1 MIYFTKEETDMKIEV
16 IEKIRLFIE
25 KMRLRR
31 LSDKALMKEL
41 EQKLEEEETDN
52 LHNIVGYVEDK
63 DKQVRLAKEVIETPE
78 IMDKTKQKVI
88 EKLPQ
93 QVQRELFKES
103 IKTKE
108 LLAKK
113 DIDKFLKIIIK
124 DKNLDPYDEL
134 YYRLDKAFSDV
145 QLTYMFDKI
154 RKERPE
160 DYNEE
165 KILGIIAKQI
175 ATKMRKYEMFFP
187 SHLEQLTNEVII
199 NRNQEEERTFNILNQ
214 KDRERLRKAMKE
226 EAEAIKESEK
236 YPITLKEKERITPEK
251 IEGQIDKLVQ
261 FARERQEELRLQ
273 GVKKPNEKGLEQE

>member
-1 MIYFTKEETDMKIEV
+1 
-16 IEKIRLFIE
+16 
-25 KMRLRR
+25 
-31 LSDKALMKEL
+31 MKEL
-41 EQKLEEEETDN
+41 EQKIEEEETAN
-52 LHNIVGYVEDK
+52 IHNIVGFVEDS
-63 DKQVRLAKEVIETPE
+63 DKQIKLAKEVIETPE

-124 DKNLDPYDEL
+124 DKNLNPYDEL
-134 YYRLDKAFSDV
+134 YYRVDKAFSDS
-145 QLTYMFDKI
+145 QLTYMFGKI

-187 SHLEQLTNEVII
+187 SHLQQLTDEVII
-199 NRNQEEERTFNILNQ
+199 NHGQEGERTFDILNQ
-214 KDRERLRKAMKE
+214 EDRQKLHEAMKE
-226 EAEAIKESEK
+226 EAEVLKESK
-236 YPITLKEKERITPEK
+236 KHPITLAEKQKITPERIK
-251 IEGQIDKLVQ
+251 KQVDKLVQ
-261 FARERQEELRLQ
+261 FAEVRQEELKQQ
-273 GVKKPNEKGLEQE
+273 GVELKTNLSGREH